1 MKPSLRKLHIN
12 PKAQYILVTISGKN
26 CSAGT
31 PRLLCADRYSDS
43 GQEKASEEIQIA
55 ADVDI
60 SGCALTRPCKR
71 GKAVTNIK
79 SKGNPARYS
88 FSRASMITYDIDL
101 GYLQRAD
108 L

>member
-1 MKPSLRKLHIN
+1 MKPSLRKLHTN
-12 PKAQYILVTISGKN
+12 PKAQYILVTINGKN

-31 PRLLCADRYSDS
+31 PGLLCADRYSDS

-55 ADVDI
+55 AVER

-88 FSRASMITYDIDL
+88 FSKASMITYDIDL
-101 GYLQRAD
+101 GYLQGGG